1 MLEIHNFVLDISNNI
16 GVCMKKSYLFL
27 AIPVIV
33 ILGVLV
39 GFVYA
44 NQGNSSSVQ
53 YYIIILLVTFALFLG
68 FRRFKAEKKGQPAED
83 EFSKKLTRKA
93 SSISFYISLYL
104 LLALNYLSDKMK
116 LEAHTALSYA
126 IIGMASIFAVSWGLI
141 YLIGMKDE

>member
-16 GVCMKKSYLFL
+16 GVYMKKSYLFL

-39 GFVYA
+39 WFIYA

-53 YYIIILLVTFALFLG
+53 YYIIILLVSFALFLG
-68 FRRFKAEKKGQPAED
+68 YRRFKAEKKGQPAED

-93 SSISFYISLYL
+93 SSISYYISLY
-104 LLALNYLSDKMK
+104 YILSLIYFSEKYR

-126 IIGMASIFAVSWGLI
+126 IMGMAVIFAVSWVVI
-141 YLIGMKDE
+141 YFKGMKNE